1 MEGLTY
7 LHAQEIIHCD
17 IKAQNILV
25 GSSSESVKIADFG
38 LARKLSSNDVDDDS
52 VLLQL
57 PTKMDARGTS
67 SSYSSSS
74 DFKGTPFWM
83 APEALQGV
91 EQSFASDIWSLGC
104 TVVEMCQGCP
114 PWVDLPLSFA
124 TIIRKIACSD
134 EDPPLPED
142 LSEEG
147 KDFLDKCFQRD
158 PRQRWT
164 ASQLLHH
171 PFLKVASAAPGLPL
185 CTSPPPSPRSTLDW
199 GVPSGSLSMD
209 SDKDEDQDQ
218 DGFATAMSSFS
229 MPSCQ

>member
-67 SSYSSSS
+67 NSSSSSS

-124 TIIRKIACSD
+124 SIIRKIACSD

-185 CTSPPPSPRSTLDW
+185 CTSPPSPRSTLDW
-199 GVPSGSLSMD
+199 GVPSGSLSRLD
-209 SDKDEDQDQ
+209 SDEDE